1 MMKRRKKIIEEDAMT
16 KYLSSTWLWK
26 NLLQQKNACIYSRQG
41 AAGEQ
46 QTAQERA
53 HGKQGE
59 MKHEEE
65 EFKSSEK
72 QRTQCH

>member
-1 MMKRRKKIIEEDAMT
+1 MT

-26 NLLQQKNACIYSRQG
+26 NPLQQKNAWIYSKQG

-46 QTAQERA
+46 QTAQEGA

-72 QRTQCH
+72 QRTRCH